1 MRIKYTQEVPISI
14 RVLLSLRQ
22 STLQSNT
29 SERIL
34 KGLSSIVGTKGFK
47 KMEEQAERI
56 LPMIE
61 SGISDEDLLQV
72 LEEMEANL

>member
-1 MRIKYTQEVPISI
+1 MRTKYTQEVPISI

-61 SGISDEDLLQV
+61 SGTSEEEILKV
-72 LEEMEANL
+72 LEEMEADL